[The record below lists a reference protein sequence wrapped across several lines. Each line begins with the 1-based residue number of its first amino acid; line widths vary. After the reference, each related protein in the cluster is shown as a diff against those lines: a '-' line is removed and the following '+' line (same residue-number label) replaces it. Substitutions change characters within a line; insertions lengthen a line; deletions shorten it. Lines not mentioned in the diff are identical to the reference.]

1 MKSIKYLIFTVIA
14 LVLSSCHHTSE
25 PLYINRQFIQLNTV
39 IAPWDK
45 NNDLLPW
52 KGQNHMEII
61 NSVDDIYATQTA
73 RFIEE
78 NPNWLR
84 VDFSTKSII
93 TVRTILFAF
102 DYWQYNEVQSFSQ
115 YVGED
120 EFSIKTG
127 DYMLNY
133 QEHYVRYDEKADEDE
148 SQYRIS
154 QIAIVTDK
162 IPSDASLLLRA
173 STDWKSEDIWD

>member
-1 MKSIKYLIFTVIA
+1 MKSIKYLIFTAIA

-25 PLYINRQFIQLNTV
+25 PLYINHQFTQLNTV

-52 KGQNHMEII
+52 EGQYDINII
-61 NSVDDIYATQTA
+61 NSIDDIYATQTE
-73 RFIEE
+73 RFIKE

-84 VDFSTKSII
+84 VDFSKKSII
-93 TVRTILFAF
+93 TIRPMLTAY
-102 DYWQYNEVQSFSQ
+102 DYWQYAEVKSFSQ

-120 EFSIKTG
+120 DFTLTTG
-127 DYMLNY
+127 DYVLTYQDNY
-133 QEHYVRYDEKADEDE
+133 LRYDDKIDEDE
-148 SQYRIS
+148 SQYRIC

-162 IPSDASLLLRA
+162 VPSDATIRFVL
-173 STDWKSEDIWD
+173 STNWHNN